1 MGTGRRSRP
10 FLTEETKAGSES
22 VRGGRGASAYAG
34 LGKCTASE
42 GKENEVGMCGRG
54 FARQT
59 RAGCGFVTTRSLR
72 KEPQLKTGG

>member
-22 VRGGRGASAYAG
+22 VHGGRETSACAG
-34 LGKCTASE
+34 LGKCMASE
-42 GKENEVGMCGRG
+42 GKENKLGICGRG

-59 RAGCGFVTTRSLR
+59 QTGCGFVTSRSLR